1 MKIST
6 KPMSSKTVERSEC
19 QLVRSPNPEEAEL
32 VVPYRNPGKTKT
44 QEESK
49 LPLSIGIKTE
59 TKDSE
64 IVKLCRSKRITC
76 QDTIHEYDEDDG
88 LTMEKVG
95 RWIKIF
101 FILQILLLLLNIKIK
116 SIIVSL
122 FDFLLLYMAWII
134 VWNIIFE
141 YNHVR

>member
-1 MKIST
+1 MNCQEKKNKKIIKTQVNRNDHTRRLETMKIST

-19 QLVRSPNPEEAEL
+19 QLVRSPNPEEPEL

-49 LPLSIGIKTE
+49 LPLSISIKTE

-95 RWIKIF
+95 R
-101 FILQILLLLLNIKIK
+101 
-116 SIIVSL
+116 
-122 FDFLLLYMAWII
+122 
-134 VWNIIFE
+134 
-141 YNHVR
+141 

>member
-1 MKIST
+1 MNCQEKKNKKIIKTQVNRNDNTRRLETMKIST

-19 QLVRSPNPEEAEL
+19 QLVRSPNPEESEL

-49 LPLSIGIKTE
+49 LPLSISIKTE

-95 RWIKIF
+95 R
-101 FILQILLLLLNIKIK
+101 
-116 SIIVSL
+116 
-122 FDFLLLYMAWII
+122 
-134 VWNIIFE
+134 
-141 YNHVR
+141 

>member
-1 MKIST
+1 MMNVERNKWLWNCREKRNIKKIVKTQVNDNTKRIETMKIST

-19 QLVRSPNPEEAEL
+19 QLVRSPNPEEPEL
-32 VVPYRNPGKTKT
+32 VVPYKNPGKTKT

-49 LPLSIGIKTE
+49 LLLSIKTD

-95 RWIKIF
+95 R
-101 FILQILLLLLNIKIK
+101 
-116 SIIVSL
+116 
-122 FDFLLLYMAWII
+122 
-134 VWNIIFE
+134 
-141 YNHVR
+141 

>member
-1 MKIST
+1 MVNELLREKKYKKIVKTQVNRNDNTKRLETMKIST

-19 QLVRSPNPEEAEL
+19 QLVRSPNPEEPEL
-32 VVPYRNPGKTKT
+32 VVPYKNPGKTKT

-49 LPLSIGIKTE
+49 LPLSISIKTD

-95 RWIKIF
+95 R
-101 FILQILLLLLNIKIK
+101 
-116 SIIVSL
+116 
-122 FDFLLLYMAWII
+122 
-134 VWNIIFE
+134 
-141 YNHVR
+141 

>member
-1 MKIST
+1 MNCQEKKNKKIIKTQVNRNDNTRRRLETMKIST

-19 QLVRSPNPEEAEL
+19 QLVRSPNPEEPEL

-49 LPLSIGIKTE
+49 LPLSISIKTE

-95 RWIKIF
+95 R
-101 FILQILLLLLNIKIK
+101 
-116 SIIVSL
+116 
-122 FDFLLLYMAWII
+122 
-134 VWNIIFE
+134 
-141 YNHVR
+141 

>member
-1 MKIST
+1 MVNELLREKKYKKIIKTQVNRNDNTKRLETMKIST

-19 QLVRSPNPEEAEL
+19 QLVRSPNPEEPEL
-32 VVPYRNPGKTKT
+32 VVPYKNPGKTKT

-49 LPLSIGIKTE
+49 LPLSISIKTD

-95 RWIKIF
+95 R
-101 FILQILLLLLNIKIK
+101 
-116 SIIVSL
+116 
-122 FDFLLLYMAWII
+122 
-134 VWNIIFE
+134 
-141 YNHVR
+141 

>member
-1 MKIST
+1 MNCQEKKNKKIIKTQVNWNDNTRRLETMKIST

-19 QLVRSPNPEEAEL
+19 QLVRSPNPEEPEL

-49 LPLSIGIKTE
+49 LPLSISIKTE

-95 RWIKIF
+95 R
-101 FILQILLLLLNIKIK
+101 
-116 SIIVSL
+116 
-122 FDFLLLYMAWII
+122 
-134 VWNIIFE
+134 
-141 YNHVR
+141 